1 MGLMKKLFWDTS
13 PAVII
18 AKKAKDVQK
27 NKQADNS
34 GVSREQLDAK
44 EAQAKAVKQAEKDRK
59 KLSIGGAYY
68 SSHSAIHNYAFL
80 SLEFGQDG
88 VYVVAKKDT
97 VKAFGWNE
105 VVSFEKE
112 TEEKNDL
119 RHSQRVTATRLV
131 AGGVFALAA
140 PKSNTKGSIGSKF
153 YYVLHTTSGDIEL
166 EYNIN
171 SGSGGGSMGEMNRNI
186 TKMMLNKQEAVA
198 NNIRRFVAE
207 HATGKPVQASQAQPT
222 SSADELERYAQLK
235 EKGVITETE
244 FEAKKKTLLNL

>member
-1 MGLMKKLFWDTS
+1 MKKLFWDTS

-18 AKKAKDVQK
+18 AKKAKEAQK
-27 NKQADNS
+27 NKQAASS

-44 EAQAKAVKQAEKDRK
+44 EAQAKAVKQAEEDRK
-59 KLSIGGAYY
+59 KLSIGGAYF
-68 SSHSAIHNYAFL
+68 SSHPAVHNYAFL
-80 SLEFGQDG
+80 NLEFGQDG

-97 VKAFGWNE
+97 VKTFGWNE
-105 VVSFEKE
+105 VVSFEKQ
-112 TEEKNDL
+112 TEEKNEL
-119 RHSQRVTATRLV
+119 HHSQRLTATRMAAV
-131 AGGVFALAA
+131 GVFALAA

-207 HATGKPVQASQAQPT
+207 HATGKPVQPQQAQ
-222 SSADELERYAQLK
+222 SISAADELERYAQFK
-235 EKGVITETE
+235 DKGIITQTE
-244 FEAKKKTLLNL
+244 FDAKKKELLSK